1 MHCFASRGSLIQ
13 PPPILK
19 TLRHLL
25 QKDIRRIIFK
35 ICLVFDVL
43 NIFWH
48 VVITPSLDGVDSSRF
63 TGLFETFFGWTEIEK
78 TEGL

>member
-1 MHCFASRGSLIQ
+1 MQFS
-13 PPPILK
+13 
-19 TLRHLL
+19 
-25 QKDIRRIIFK
+25 
-35 ICLVFDVL
+35 LVFDVL